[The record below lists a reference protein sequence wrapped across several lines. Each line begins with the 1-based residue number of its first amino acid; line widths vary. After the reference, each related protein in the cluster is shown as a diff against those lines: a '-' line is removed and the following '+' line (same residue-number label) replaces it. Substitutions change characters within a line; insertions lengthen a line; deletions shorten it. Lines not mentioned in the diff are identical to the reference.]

1 VPLENPKGEARSV
14 SEDSRTDAGVADSA
28 PGTGDRAEGPPSEPE
43 PVAPVRGRLG
53 RRPLLIFAGGGIA
66 LYALF
71 SAGVPKDQRLRLLLG
86 SRAKTASRVT
96 LTWSATSGEVLREAT
111 YSFPPGTA
119 PEALIQE
126 LRLADGDYDLDVEIV
141 TREGRTAERK
151 RVTVRGATTTLDM
164 SGRP

>member
-1 VPLENPKGEARSV
+1 MPPEDSAGEAPAAKHA
-14 SEDSRTDAGVADSA
+14 EEPTSA
-28 PGTGDRAEGPPSEPE
+28 PNDDRSGGPEAET
-43 PVAPVRGRLG
+43 VAPVRGRLG
-53 RRPLLIFAGGGIA
+53 RRPLLIFVAGGIA

-71 SAGVPKDQRLRLLLG
+71 SGGVPKDQRLRLLLG
-86 SRAKTASRVT
+86 PRAKTASRVT
-96 LTWSATSGEVLREAT
+96 LTWSTPSGEVLREAT
-111 YSFPPGTA
+111 FSFPPGTA